1 MIQVWFAG
9 IVVANNK
16 DKLMCFNVYAHNRN
30 DHSKNFTYS
39 YDENEMICICFIRR
53 NGCALEFAFAKMGK
67 IGTNEQFFRSV
78 MTYFGY
84 NKRRKLSID

>member
-39 YDENEMICICFIRR
+39 YDENEMICICFKEEERLRLGICLCK
-53 NGCALEFAFAKMGK
+53 NGK
-67 IGTNEQFFRSV
+67 NW
-78 MTYFGY
+78 
-84 NKRRKLSID
+84 NK

>member
-30 DHSKNFTYS
+30 AMS
-39 YDENEMICICFIRR
+39 
-53 NGCALEFAFAKMGK
+53 
-67 IGTNEQFFRSV
+67 FR
-78 MTYFGY
+78 
-84 NKRRKLSID
+84 

>member
-30 DHSKNFTYS
+30 DHSKNFTYL
-39 YDENEMICICFIRR
+39 YDENEMICSCFVRR
-53 NGCALEFAFAKMGK
+53 NGCALEFTFAKMGK
-67 IGTNEQFFRSV
+67 LEQMNSFS
-78 MTYFGY
+78 
-84 NKRRKLSID
+84 DQ